1 MAEARPLRALDPA
14 RRRNYLIYFLQA
26 KELEGKI
33 FLSIVKASITCPVPS
48 GSVPGDGVGGHGGE
62 LFVNIGGE
70 GLDGVSSF
78 LSRVLSEKIED
89 VFGILFLLQ
98 SLYVICNPT
107 APD

>member
-1 MAEARPLRALDPA
+1 M
-14 RRRNYLIYFLQA
+14 
-26 KELEGKI
+26 
-33 FLSIVKASITCPVPS
+33 
-48 GSVPGDGVGGHGGE
+48 
-62 LFVNIGGE
+62 FVNFGGE